1 MFVWLLNLPLRL
13 LLLILLLTKESFL
26 KVISGWRVKFIF
38 FLAYFSGLS
47 FLVCHWQREVR
58 LWRAVCYKIFCF
70 WNLRYFWEKLLIFGI
85 LKCSVTIEMCHSN
98 YCNFGR
104 LKYVIFGKLPHFSS
118 PQIEMCHFCEIEMC
132 HFREI
137 EMCNFREIEMY
148 HFREI
153 EMCHFWAI
161 VNISYSGDG
170 NVNLEIA
177 LLEQLFITFLE
188 FYSKNYSIL
197 F

>member
-47 FLVCHWQREVR
+47 FLVCHVQREVR

-70 WNLRYFWEKLLIFGI
+70 WNLRDFWEKLLIFGI
-85 LKCSVTIEMCHSN
+85 LKCSVTTEMYHSN
-98 YCNFGR
+98 YCNFVRSKCAILGR
-104 LKYVIFGKLPHFSS
+104 SKCAIFGRSKCVIFGQSKYLLFGWWKCEFRNSS
-118 PQIEMCHFCEIEMC
+118 
-132 HFREI
+132 FRI
-137 EMCNFREIEMY
+137 
-148 HFREI
+148 
-153 EMCHFWAI
+153 AI
-161 VNISYSGDG
+161 Y
-170 NVNLEIA
+170 NVLR
-177 LLEQLFITFLE
+177 
-188 FYSKNYSIL
+188 IL